1 MFKKQSD
8 NWKIHAKTQL
18 KPKKKYA
25 YTYHVNSFAV
35 QKKLHFNG
43 TTNITFIHCVW
54 FIIKM
59 VKWNIPFNQMHSK

>member
-43 TTNITFIHCVW
+43 TTNITFIHCV
-54 FIIKM
+54 
-59 VKWNIPFNQMHSK
+59 